1 MDLGTLITTRLN
13 IVIEH
18 LSSMLLILANMH
30 EHFRRAGVEPDFQR
44 LVEACSMII
53 ERYAD
58 GVPTTRSVGTNPSED
73 YAIPPVDEG
82 SPMTTGPG
90 TVERKR
96 KKN

>member
-1 MDLGTLITTRLN
+1 MDLGTMITARLN

-18 LSSMLLILANMH
+18 LSSMLLVLANMH
-30 EHFRRAGVEPDFQR
+30 EHLRRAGVEPDFQR
-44 LVEACSMII
+44 LVEACSLII

-58 GVPTTRSVGTNPSED
+58 GVPATRSRGATLSED
-73 YAIPPVDEG
+73 YGIPPVDEG
-82 SPMTTGPG
+82 SPMTTDPG